1 MPQIS
6 AVCSQ
11 QLKATSAHPNRTLPG
26 APLLARDI
34 WKASGGCRI
43 PAPAATAQST
53 CLQRPATARRLPSQ
67 LHHAVRAP
75 RQPGHGH
82 RVRCLSTKCSTSSV
96 QLQGEVSASLLLF
109 STPLRIQITR
119 AAPGS
124 PALGSSRFASELANR
139 KQKSCKDWSK

>member
-67 LHHAVRAP
+67 LRHAVRAP
-75 RQPGHGH
+75 RQPGH

-96 QLQGEVSASLLLF
+96 QPQGQVSASLLLF
-109 STPLRIQITR
+109 TPLRIQITR

-124 PALGSSRFASELANR
+124 PALGSSGFASELANR
-139 KQKSCKDWSK
+139 KQKSCKDWSN